1 MKSIAVYCAS
11 SFGAPLY
18 TQVAYDVGKTLA
30 QRNVRVIYG
39 GSTAGLMGKVA
50 DAALENGGSV
60 VGVIPDFL
68 SKLELMHP
76 GLSEIHVVE
85 TMHQRKAKM
94 VALSEGILVLP
105 GGYGTLDELFEVL
118 AWSQLRIFN
127 GPVGILNVNG
137 FYDLLLAHLDR
148 AREEQFLRS
157 ENRDLIRVDDNL
169 EGLLMQMDK
178 FVR

>member
-30 QRNVRVIYG
+30 QRNVCVIY
-39 GSTAGLMGKVA
+39 
-50 DAALENGGSV
+50 GGSV

>member
-1 MKSIAVYCAS
+1 M
-11 SFGAPLY
+11 
-18 TQVAYDVGKTLA
+18 GKTLA